1 LLRALDLLHNSHPC
15 LRWFWYMVI
24 LNLTSVGCALM
35 PLSIAWSLLPLSQ
48 NACRRRSWCIYQGRQ
63 PMTLLPLLL
72 LSKSWCE
79 WTCRESRW
87 RANREWVVCQAR
99 LLRDRL
105 GWFTCSDRPK
115 ARTSSFWVQILNAPT
130 SSILG
135 RKEYSISDELYKSIL
150 EYLGTCCVAAR
161 VGNLETT
168 GGLHLHIVHFLA
180 EANTLV
186 ILRCCYPY
194 PLYLALH

>member
-1 LLRALDLLHNSHPC
+1 MILIYGYIKPNIGWMCAYAAINSLIITPSVPEC
-15 LRWFWYMVI
+15 LSSQELVHLSRKATNDPVAP
-24 LNLTSVGCALM
+24 TPSVKKLM
-35 PLSIAWSLLPLSQ
+35 
-48 NACRRRSWCIYQGRQ
+48 
-63 PMTLLPLLL
+63 
-72 LSKSWCE
+72 
-79 WTCRESRW
+79 
-87 RANREWVVCQAR
+87 WVVCQAR